1 VVMEVDEAVADGGG
15 GEGVAES
22 GGGEECATVKLV
34 QRKWQMATCVHFF
47 SVFAGALPF
56 ASVAPASGA
65 ALTPLLLERA
75 VGDASASASASVI
88 FRDVVCVLLAALKE
102 VPPKQAQDRWFAAL
116 TRYVASRPQEFP
128 DCYPG
133 TPGDGD
139 SLLDRFDGD
148 GMSFVFHVS
157 WKCRLGLLQS
167 LCDIAVEEA
176 ECVRDVI
183 KEAERLS
190 SATRQEV
197 EARHFRLV
205 PLGRCSQKRFY
216 FCVGGSRI
224 YSGFKRK
231 GAGGVVVECSDV
243 SSMRRLV
250 DVLESSDNVK
260 DAALGTKIRSW
271 YLGPLIEGE
280 ERKRRKVDRG
290 LAVEAQREE
299 SRRRNA
305 DRPRR
310 ARASYM

>member
-1 VVMEVDEAVADGGG
+1 MVAVERAWRRVAVARN
-15 GEGVAES
+15 VRRS
-22 GGGEECATVKLV
+22 SSC
-34 QRKWQMATCVHFF
+34 
-47 SVFAGALPF
+47 S
-56 ASVAPASGA
+56 ASGRWRRVCTSSPSLPA
-65 ALTPLLLERA
+65 RCRLRPSRRRLERRSRRSSW
-75 VGDASASASASVI
+75 SAASASVI